1 MFCGY
6 FSHVKL
12 PKIADWL
19 GLGLEKILV
28 AMSYPSETSDAR
40 ILELLAQRGPLGVS
54 ELSELNHVT
63 ATAVRQRLARLMLQG
78 LVGREIARA
87 GRGRPSHRYQLTELA
102 RRQAAGETGQAA
114 VREVP
119 ESERRPA
126 NNFPDLALALWEEVR
141 AIRDPEVR
149 RGLFAR
155 LAASLTRAYGSRV
168 NGDSLDRRLEQVR
181 EVFAERHVPMEIEA
195 HAAGRQLTV
204 VKCPY
209 PELAER
215 DRGVCAME
223 KMLFSELLET
233 PMRLSACRLDG
244 HACCQ
249 FETGP
254 GADIVASSS

>member
-1 MFCGY
+1 
-6 FSHVKL
+6 
-12 PKIADWL
+12 
-19 GLGLEKILV
+19 
-28 AMSYPSETSDAR
+28 MSYPSETSDAR

-54 ELSELNHVT
+54 ELSGLNHVT
-63 ATAVRQRLARLMLQG
+63 ATAVRQRLVRLMEQG

-102 RRQAAGETGQAA
+102 RRQAVQAVGGAVQEFGPSAQEVDAGQ
-114 VREVP
+114 
-119 ESERRPA
+119 RRPG

-155 LAASLTRAYGSRV
+155 VAASLSRAYGGRV
-168 NGDSLDRRLEQVR
+168 NGDSLDSRLEQVR
-181 EVFAERHVPMEIEA
+181 EVFAERRVPMEIEA
-195 HAAGRQLTV
+195 DASGRQLTV
-204 VKCPY
+204 VTCPY

-254 GADIVASSS
+254 GADIVTT